1 MKMSKTAKRLL
12 AGTLALA
19 AIAGGAWFWKAR
31 FGEKPPQYTT
41 EQVARGDIA
50 RVVSATGTIQ
60 AVNTVT
66 VGSQVSGTIKRIYV
80 DYNSVV
86 RKGQLVAE
94 IDPTLLEAQ
103 AQEAAAGLASSRAR
117 LAEAQATLN
126 EAQREFS
133 RQKSLFESDFVARS
147 AMEAAETALATARAQ
162 VASARASVSSSSA
175 TLSQRRTNLGYTR
188 ILSPVNG
195 VVTGKQVSEGQ
206 TVAASFSAPEL
217 FTIAEDL
224 SKMQVEAAVDEA
236 DIGYIR
242 EGMAVAFTVDTY
254 PDETFAGKVRQIRLS
269 PVTTEN
275 VVTYTVII
283 AAANPDLKLKPGMTA
298 NVNIETASAK
308 NVLKV
313 PNAALRFKPAG
324 TNGARSG
331 SVAQV
336 APPPPPDGAAQGDG
350 TSSKKSSGITG
361 KARASQPSLWLLE
374 SKKGSPDSLKRVP
387 VETGLT
393 DGSWTEVSGD
403 LSEGDTVVTGALGN
417 NNNSNGSGRT
427 SGRRLF

>member
-1 MKMSKTAKRLL
+1 MKMLKTAKRLL
-12 AGTLALA
+12 AGTLVLA
-19 AIAGGAWFWKAR
+19 AIAGGAWFWKAK

-41 EQVARGDIA
+41 EQVARGDVA

-94 IDPTLLEAQ
+94 IDPTLLDAQ

-117 LAEAQATLN
+117 LAEAQASLN

-133 RQKSLFESDFVARS
+133 RQKSLFESDFVAKS

-236 DIGYIR
+236 DIGYIK

-313 PNAALRFKPAG
+313 PNAALRFKPTA
-324 TNGARSG
+324 TNGTRTGSSG
-331 SVAQV
+331 QV
-336 APPPPPDGAAQGDG
+336 PPPPPPDGAAQGDG
-350 TSSKKSSGITG
+350 ASSKKSSGITG
-361 KARASQPSLWLLE
+361 KALASQPSLWLLE
-374 SKKGSPDSLKRVP
+374 SKKGSQGSLKRVP

-403 LSEGDTVVTGALGN
+403 LAEGDTVVTGTLGN
-417 NNNSNGSGRT
+417 NNAANGSGRT